1 MPRLAFGTL
10 TAAFLL
16 SAGPAHTYS
25 SQQIGINDNRSA
37 AGTLKDGVLTL
48 RLEVREGE
56 WHPDRDADPGI
67 IVHAFAEQGKA
78 PLVPGPLVRVPE
90 GTEIHAFVQNAL
102 ADSTLIVYGL
112 STRGTTTD
120 AEADTVQ
127 IKPGATREV
136 RFVAGAPGTYFYMG
150 RTAPARTNV
159 RGPDPRLARAGI
171 DAELGGA
178 FIIDPRGA
186 SGPAR
191 DRVFVLSLWGK
202 DRAPGEAP
210 GPNDPILRYTING
223 KAWPNT
229 ERLTYSTG
237 DSVRFRVM
245 NVSNFAHPMHLHGF
259 YFDVRSRGD
268 ESRDSTFAA
277 AGSPHRV
284 VTERVAPGRT
294 ATMTW
299 VPERAGYW
307 LFHCHDNL
315 HALRN
320 SPLDESRLPDVQTMH
335 IVNHALEMMGGL
347 TMGIEVRPSG
357 PVTLT
362 AEPRA
367 RRWLRLVARVD
378 STGAGT
384 DDEPAYGYALHERNT
399 TSLASRP
406 LLPGPTI
413 VLARGEPVSIMVVNE
428 LNEGTS
434 VHWHGIELDS
444 YYDGVSGFA
453 GHPGRIAPVIAPRD
467 SFEARFTPPRS
478 GTFIYHPH
486 ADDIRQQKAGMSG
499 VLVVVDSVAAF
510 DSSTD
515 IVLLISVPRHKV
527 DFPTH
532 VLLNGSLNPAPREMR
547 VGQRYR
553 LRIID
558 IHTYRPS
565 MIVRVARDST
575 LLTWRA
581 IAKDGMD
588 LPADQAT
595 LRPATQQLGNGETY
609 DFELIPA
616 AAGLLHFAVTSQAG
630 AMLVSLPIHVR

>member
-10 TAAFLL
+10 AAAVLFG
-16 SAGPAHTYS
+16 AGPARTYS
-25 SQQIGINDNRSA
+25 PQIGINDNRAA

-48 RLEVREGE
+48 RLEARDGE

-67 IVHAFAEQGKA
+67 IVHAFAEQGKVA
-78 PLVPGPLVRVPE
+78 LVPGPLMRVPE
-90 GTEIHAFVQNAL
+90 GAEIHAFVRNAL
-102 ADSTLIVYGL
+102 ASTLTVYGF
-112 STRGTTTD
+112 STRGTQINP
-120 AEADTVQ
+120 EADSVQ
-127 IKPGATREV
+127 IEAGATREV

-150 RTAPARTNV
+150 RTARAGTNI

-171 DAELGGA
+171 DDELGGA
-178 FIIDPRGA
+178 FIIDPRGTR
-186 SGPAR
+186 GPAR
-191 DRVFVLSLWGK
+191 DRVFVLALWGK

-229 ERLTYSTG
+229 ERLAYATG

-268 ESRDSTFAA
+268 ESRDSTFDP

-335 IVNHALEMMGGL
+335 IANHALEMMGGL

-357 PVTLT
+357 TVTLA

-378 STGAGT
+378 SAGAGT
-384 DDEPAYGYALHERNT
+384 DAEPAYGYVLHDGNST
-399 TSLASRP
+399 APSSGS
-406 LLPGPTI
+406 LLPSPTI

-428 LNEGTS
+428 LSEGTS

-499 VLVVVDSVAAF
+499 ALVVVDSVAAF
-510 DSSTD
+510 DPSTD
-515 IVLLISVPRHKV
+515 IVLLITAPRYKV
-527 DFPTH
+527 DNPSH
-532 VLLNGSLNPAPREMR
+532 VLLNGSLSPAPREMR

-558 IHTYRPS
+558 VHTYRPS
-565 MIVRVARDST
+565 MIAQVARDST

-588 LPADQAT
+588 LPPDQAT
-595 LRPATQQLGNGETY
+595 LRPAAQQMGNGETY
-609 DFELIPA
+609 DFELIPT
-616 AAGLLHFAVTSQAG
+616 AAGPLRFTVTSQAG
-630 AMLVSLPIHVR
+630 AVLVTLPIHVR